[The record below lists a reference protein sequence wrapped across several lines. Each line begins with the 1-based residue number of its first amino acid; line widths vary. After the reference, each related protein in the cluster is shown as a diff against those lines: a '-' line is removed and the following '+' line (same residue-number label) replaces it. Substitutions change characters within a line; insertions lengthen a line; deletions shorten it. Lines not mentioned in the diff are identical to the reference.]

1 MALTKTEK
9 IGFGAGDMAIA
20 IVMMSVHLLLAYF
33 YTDVYGLSA
42 ADVGVLMLT
51 VRILDAVIDP
61 MVGLLTDKV
70 TSRWGR
76 YRHYLLFFSVPFGFS
91 IYLMFVTPDVG
102 YTGKLLW
109 AYMTYALMTVMY
121 TFISIPY
128 ISLIGVI
135 SDEPRERLNA
145 NGYRFVMT
153 KIAMFLVSIVVPTLA
168 IKLGGENLT
177 YGYEVSMALMGLLAT
192 ALCLWCFFTVRERV
206 ENEKTD
212 LPVASQFKYLF
223 KNDQWKILVVVIM
236 VLMIGVV
243 IRSSVSAYYAKY
255 FLGGGDALIA
265 PFLTCGVI
273 ASVLSMVFSTWVT
286 NYVDKIKLFRVSQ
299 IAAAVI
305 GVLMFYCVGENSVA
319 LAFVFYFLVVFIADL
334 QLPIYWSSIA
344 EAVDYGEAKTGQR
357 ISGLSYGGILF
368 AQKLGMGLAGGAVG
382 FLLNYFNYQAAGE
395 QSEQALYG
403 INMMMTVIPSLF
415 SLAVGVVMYRYVI
428 NDAYYQE
435 IKCS

>member
-61 MVGLLTDKV
+61 FVGLLTDKL
-70 TSRWGR
+70 TTRWGR

-102 YTGKLLW
+102 YAGKLLW
-109 AYMTYALMTVMY
+109 AYATYGLMTVMY

-135 SDEPRERLNA
+135 SDDPRERLNA

-153 KIAMFLVSIVVPTLA
+153 KIAMFLVSIVVPSLA
-168 IKLGGENLT
+168 IQLGGDNLT

-192 ALCLWCFFTVRERV
+192 VLCLWCFVAVRERV
-206 ENEKTD
+206 ENEKTN
-212 LPVASQFKYLF
+212 LPIVSQFNYLF
-223 KNDQWKILVVVIM
+223 KNDQWKILAAVIM
-236 VLMIGVV
+236 VLMVGVV
-243 IRSSVSAYYAKY
+243 IRSSVAAYYAKY

-273 ASVLSMVFSTWVT
+273 ASVLSMVSSTWLT
-286 NYVDKIKLFRVSQ
+286 HYIDKIKLFRLSQ
-299 IAAAVI
+299 LAAAII
-305 GVLMFYCVGENSVA
+305 GVLMFYCVGEHSVI
-319 LAFVFYFLVVFIADL
+319 LAFGFYFLVVFITDL

-344 EAVDYGEAKTGQR
+344 EAVDYGQVKTGQR
-357 ISGLSYGGILF
+357 ISGLAYGGILF

-382 FLLNYFNYQAAGE
+382 FMLSAFNYQASGE
-395 QSEQALYG
+395 QSEQALMG
-403 INMMMTVIPSLF
+403 INLMMTVIPSVF
-415 SLAVGVVMYRYVI
+415 SLLVGIVMYRYVI
-428 NDAYYQE
+428 NDTYYQK
-435 IKCS
+435 IKCA